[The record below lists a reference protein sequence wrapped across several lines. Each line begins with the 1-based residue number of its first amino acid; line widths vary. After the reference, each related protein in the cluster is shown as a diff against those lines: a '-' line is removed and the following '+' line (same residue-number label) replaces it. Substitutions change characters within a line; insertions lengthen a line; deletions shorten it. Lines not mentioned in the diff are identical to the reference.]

1 MYNQKTNEL
10 GYSYAISKML
20 IQGNQVQLGKLRTYV
35 HIVVVS
41 SCRSL
46 VQKRPVINGWA
57 STYVY

>member
-1 MYNQKTNEL
+1 MYKQNTNEL
-10 GYSYAISKML
+10 DYSYAISKML
-20 IQGNQVQLGKLRTYV
+20 IQGNQV